1 MAIGLTSNSVL
12 PLGSYARIQRV
23 SQLLTQQEIA
33 AIAGVTQK
41 DVDLFENNQHI
52 NPITR
57 LQLIRTLEL
66 IKDIPPPRCY

>member
-1 MAIGLTSNSVL
+1 MAIGLTSNSAL

-57 LQLIRTLEL
+57 FQLIRILEL
-66 IKDIPPPRCY
+66 IKDTPPPRCY